1 MNICIFEDNT
11 HLRESLQLLID
22 VTPSFTCTAAFPNCN
37 NLIEKLE
44 KIDCDICLMDIEMPG
59 ISGIEATKL
68 IKGHFPKIHVLIQT
82 VFSDDDSIFKAI
94 CAGASGYILKSSTPA
109 DYIEALR
116 DAQTGGAPMTPSIAR
131 RVLQLFKNRLEPPDH
146 EDYNLTEKEKSVLLQ
161 LTLGKS
167 YKMIAGE
174 LLVSVETVKTHM
186 KNIYTKLHVN
196 SSTEAVAKAIQES
209 LVRTSN

>member
-1 MNICIFEDNT
+1 
-11 HLRESLQLLID
+11 
-22 VTPSFTCTAAFPNCN
+22 
-37 NLIEKLE
+37 
-44 KIDCDICLMDIEMPG
+44 
-59 ISGIEATKL
+59 
-68 IKGHFPKIHVLIQT
+68 
-82 VFSDDDSIFKAI
+82 
-94 CAGASGYILKSSTPA
+94 
-109 DYIEALR
+109 
-116 DAQTGGAPMTPSIAR
+116 MTPSIAR
-131 RVLQLFKNRLEPPDH
+131 RVLQLFKNRLEPPHH